1 MAIEAVAK
9 VVVQG
14 ISEALRA
21 AQGVT
26 RAARESN
33 KAGQE
38 QAKAAD
44 AANKQAIRGHQE
56 RVKAAEK
63 AAAATAAAA
72 QKQQAATVKALREAN
87 AAAAKAEREQEALAQ
102 KQTDYWQKAAQK
114 QADQRIRQEERVTK
128 AAVREAAKQAKEAER
143 TAAQQKKTRDDT
155 FRRVGGAVGALAAGA
170 LAGGIAAVGTA
181 RAVGG
186 YKSVQDRVTS
196 ANEFRERLVG
206 VTSAAGLSPEER
218 EATQAKVLAASKATG
233 KDQGEL
239 LSVLETGHGQFNDL
253 RFFRDNLQEIATIS
267 KVANADTGDFARALG
282 SVKQAFGLTG
292 DEAIQAAYL
301 MKASADKGSVEL
313 KDFARD
319 FAASSGIFAQ
329 NTKQRG
335 IAGVRQFL
343 GTAQGIATGQ
353 FGSAESSTRLERF
366 IADIN
371 DVGVRKEL
379 GKIGIT
385 NVADANGKVDVG
397 ALLDR
402 LGNSRQFKS
411 AAVRQ
416 GIFKET
422 RSLQAVEA
430 LVAARER
437 EKTGGVG
444 FRSIAGVDEAAGRTA
459 VSQGFSALS
468 QEGFFKMQV
477 EAAKMQADV
486 TTNLEDYNKQVLRVL
501 EASNKLESAF
511 GSLALWANA
520 IAASAVVGGV
530 AKLALG
536 NMTGAG
542 GLAGAA
548 GGGSLTGLA
557 INALK
562 EGGSIGKVAAGGGLA
577 GAGVMAAGA
586 LAAGAAGY
594 GVGTFIDSASANEH
608 GDKWSDRIGNAMFEL
623 FSNASDSAR
632 NRIGGTTT
640 NGNIDGKGGTQEIVR
655 VLEKIDSGLR
665 ANADKPKPGASR
677 SPP

>member
-1 MAIEAVAK
+1 MSIEAIAK
-9 VVVQG
+9 IVVQG
-14 ISEALRA
+14 VSEALKA
-21 AQGVT
+21 TQGVT
-26 RAARESN
+26 RATRESN

-38 QAKAAD
+38 QAKASA
-44 AANKQAIRGHQE
+44 AANKQAIREHQE
-56 RVKAAEK
+56 RIKQQEK
-63 AAAATAAAA
+63 LAAAAAKTAAAQRNA
-72 QKQQAATVKALREAN
+72 SIKATREAN
-87 AAAAKAEREQEALAQ
+87 AAAAAAEKEQERLAQ
-102 KQTDYWQKAAQK
+102 KQADYWAKVAQK
-114 QADQRIRQEERVTK
+114 SADQRIRQEERVTK
-128 AAVREAAKQAKEAER
+128 AAQREAAKQAKVSEQ
-143 TAAQQKKTRDDT
+143 TAAKQKKERDEM
-155 FRRVGGAVGALAAGA
+155 FRRVGGAVGAVAAGA
-170 LAGGIAAVGTA
+170 LAGGMAAVGTA

-196 ANEFRERLVG
+196 ANEFRERLIG
-206 VTSAAGLSPEER
+206 VTSAARLTPEER
-218 EATQAKVLAASKATG
+218 EATQAKVLAASTATG

-253 RFFRDNLQEIATIS
+253 RFFADNLKEIATIS
-267 KVANADTGDFARALG
+267 KVANADTGDFAKAIG

-292 DEAIQAAYL
+292 EEAIQAAYL

-335 IAGVRQFL
+335 LGGVRQFL

-353 FGSAESSTRLERF
+353 FGSAESATRLERF

-379 GKIGIT
+379 GKIGIN
-385 NVADANGKVDVG
+385 NVSDASGKVDVG
-397 ALLDR
+397 RLLDQ
-402 LGNSRQFKS
+402 LGNSSKFKS

-422 RSLQAVEA
+422 RSLQGVEA
-430 LVAARER
+430 LMAARER

-444 FRSIAGVDEAAGRTA
+444 FRTIAGVSETEGREAIAT
-459 VSQGFSALS
+459 GFSALS

-486 TTNLEDYNKQVLRVL
+486 TTNLEKYNAQVLRVL

-511 GSLALWANA
+511 GSLALWASA
-520 IAASAVVGGV
+520 IATSAVVGGV

-536 NMTGAG
+536 NMKGATGNVAE
-542 GLAGAA
+542 AA
-548 GGGSLTGLA
+548 GGSLTGMA
-557 INALK
+557 IDALK
-562 EGGSIGKVAAGGGLA
+562 TTGKIGGLAAGGGLA
-577 GAGVMAAGA
+577 GAGVMLGGGVAAAGA
-586 LAAGAAGY
+586 GYAVGSALDSWSENAA
-594 GVGTFIDSASANEH
+594 

-632 NRIGGTTT
+632 NRIGGTTKD
-640 NGNIDGKGGTQEIVR
+640 GNLDGKGGTKQIVQ
-655 VLEKIDSGLR
+655 VLEKIDAGLR
-665 ANADKPKPGASR
+665 ANADKPMAGGKRGPG
-677 SPP
+677 